1 MSKKAETGAKGEQL
15 AAKSLE
21 DNGYE
26 VLEVNYR
33 YKHAEIDIIAKKEG
47 LLIFVEVK
55 TRTKIN
61 FGYPEEAVD
70 EKKALKVNEGA
81 EQFIYENDWTGDVR
95 FDIISVVNG
104 AKIEIKH
111 FEDAFY

>member
-1 MSKKAETGAKGEQL
+1 MSNKAETGAKGEQL
-15 AAKSLE
+15 AAEYLK
-21 DNGYE
+21 DNGFE
-26 VLEVNYR
+26 ILEHNYR
-33 YKHAEIDIIAKKEG
+33 YRHAEIDIIAKKEN

-55 TRTKIN
+55 TRTKID

-70 EKKALKVNEGA
+70 GKKALKVNEGA
-81 EQFIYENDWTGDVR
+81 EQFIYENDWTGDIR

-104 AKIEIKH
+104 SETEIKH